1 MEPPPII
8 HTNDLTLRHVP
19 LPNAAWK
26 ALAAFA
32 LTFDPIELTG
42 QHGDKAA
49 DLSNADEGS
58 SLVELRAHLYVEQR
72 RWNHFGREPDSVTM
86 SKLRSIVVLVR
97 SRLAGT

>member
-32 LTFDPIELTG
+32 LTFDPTEIS

-49 DLSNADEGS
+49 DLSTVGEGS